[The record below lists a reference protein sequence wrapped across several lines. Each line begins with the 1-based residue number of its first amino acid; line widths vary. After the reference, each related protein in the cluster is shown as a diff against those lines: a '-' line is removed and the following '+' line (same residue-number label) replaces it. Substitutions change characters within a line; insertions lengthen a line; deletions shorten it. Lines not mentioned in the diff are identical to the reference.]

1 MDIDIEKLIKAAAGG
16 LDLSNFKGDVV
27 GFKYVENEI
36 GTVAEGA
43 TGVQKIYYSAPP
55 SPEQDTCA
63 FTPKD
68 KRGPKF
74 QFLFV
79 DKNGDEDLKRTATE
93 KDRFLRYL
101 HDYQMDSLQL
111 SSSKRDKLIK
121 VVICFCKKWV
131 ENKITSP
138 SLSPTAIVRFMTE
151 TCEIDR
157 KANRVTI
164 GNVIGQKLT
173 AGEYDEDIY
182 TSVCEYF

>member
-93 KDRFLRYL
+93 KDRNIYFHNTLP
-101 HDYQMDSLQL
+101 QFKEL
-111 SSSKRDKLIK
+111 SGKSFSRRTTLL
-121 VVICFCKKWV
+121 
-131 ENKITSP
+131 
-138 SLSPTAIVRFMTE
+138 LSH
-151 TCEIDR
+151 
-157 KANRVTI
+157 K
-164 GNVIGQKLT
+164 GK
-173 AGEYDEDIY
+173 
-182 TSVCEYF
+182 